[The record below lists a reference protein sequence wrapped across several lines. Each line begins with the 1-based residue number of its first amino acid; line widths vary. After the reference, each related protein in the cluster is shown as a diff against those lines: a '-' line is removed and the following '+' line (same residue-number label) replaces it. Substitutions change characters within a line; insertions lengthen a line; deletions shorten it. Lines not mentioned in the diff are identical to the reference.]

1 MLWARSSRVRKLV
14 LVLLLVL
21 ALTPSRGMALPPV
34 EAMLAERS
42 MGSPT
47 APVTLVEYSSLTCPH
62 CADFHRETLP
72 KIKEAYVDKGVARY
86 VLRDF
91 PLEPRAMA
99 AAMVARCLPADRYFG
114 FVSMLFSD
122 QETWAHS
129 RNPIE
134 DLKVRAQ
141 LAGLPPADFDACLA
155 DQDLLK
161 GIQAA
166 AAEAQKRDGIDS
178 TPTLLVDGRKIS
190 GAAPFDEF
198 RSAID
203 EAVAQVR

>member
-1 MLWARSSRVRKLV
+1 VRKLV
-14 LVLLLVL
+14 LILLLTL
-21 ALTPSRGMALPPV
+21 ALPSRGMALPPV

-72 KIKEAYVDKGVARY
+72 KIKEDYIDKGVVRY

-91 PLEPRAMA
+91 PLERRAMA

-114 FVSMLFSD
+114 FVNMLFSD
-122 QETWAHS
+122 QQTWAHS
-129 RNPIE
+129 RDPIE

-141 LAGLPPADFDACLA
+141 LAGLPPAEFDACLA
-155 DQDLLK
+155 NQDLLK
-161 GIQAA
+161 GIQAGA
-166 AAEAQKRDGIDS
+166 TEAQKRDGIDS
-178 TPTLLVDGRKIS
+178 TPTLLVNGRKMS
-190 GAAPFDEF
+190 GAAPYDEF

-203 EAVAQVR
+203 EALAKAR

>member
-1 MLWARSSRVRKLV
+1 
-14 LVLLLVL
+14 
-21 ALTPSRGMALPPV
+21 
-34 EAMLAERS
+34 MLAERS

-72 KIKEAYVDKGVARY
+72 KIKEAFVDKGVVRY

-91 PLEPRAMA
+91 PLERRAMA

-114 FVSMLFSD
+114 FVNMLFSD
-122 QETWAHS
+122 QQTWAHS
-129 RNPIE
+129 RNPTE

-141 LAGLPPADFDACLA
+141 LAGLPPAEFDACLSNKELA
-155 DQDLLK
+155 D

-178 TPTLLVDGRKIS
+178 TPTLLVNGRKIS
-190 GAAPFDEF
+190 GAASYEEF

-203 EAVAQVR
+203 EAVAQAR

>member
-1 MLWARSSRVRKLV
+1 VRKLV
-14 LVLLLVL
+14 LVLIL
-21 ALTPSRGMALPPV
+21 ALALPPSRGMALPPV

-42 MGSPT
+42 MGTPS

-72 KIKEAYVDKGVARY
+72 KIKEAYIDKGVVRY

-91 PLEPRAMA
+91 PLDPRAMA

-114 FVSMLFSD
+114 FVGMLFSD
-122 QETWAHS
+122 QQAWAHS
-129 RNPIE
+129 RNPTE
-134 DLKVRAQ
+134 DLRIRAQ
-141 LAGLPPADFDACLA
+141 LAGLPPAEFDACLRDKDLA
-155 DQDLLK
+155 D

-178 TPTLLVDGRKIS
+178 TPTLLVNGRKMA
-190 GAAPFDEF
+190 GAASYEEF
-198 RSAID
+198 KSAFD
-203 EAVAQVR
+203 EAVARAR

>member
-1 MLWARSSRVRKLV
+1 
-14 LVLLLVL
+14 
-21 ALTPSRGMALPPV
+21 MALPPV
-34 EAMLAERS
+34 ETMLAERS

-72 KIKEAYVDKGVARY
+72 KIKEDYIDKGVVRY

-91 PLEPRAMA
+91 PLEPRALA

-122 QETWAHS
+122 QQTWAHS
-129 RNPIE
+129 RNPTE

-141 LAGLPPADFDACLA
+141 LAGLLPAEFDACLA
-155 DQDLLK
+155 NQDLLK

-178 TPTLLVDGRKIS
+178 TPTLLVNGRKVS
-190 GAAPFDEF
+190 GAAPYDEF
-198 RSAID
+198 KSAID
-203 EAVAQVR
+203 EAVAKGR